1 MPLSEGVTLEVRK
14 PPELVRD
21 VDIVIGKLLAYCRKE
36 DWAGYDPYDAL
47 NSRLF
52 QALPFLDKK
61 WCRLAITQALKRSP
75 VNVRRLALV
84 PKTQN
89 PKTLA
94 LLIAAFLRLPLAS
107 LPGREELVQHMI
119 RRLKSL
125 RSPESS
131 YWCWGYN
138 FPWQGRKNL
147 VPRWAANMVCTT
159 FVADSLL
166 DVFEKTQNSQALEM
180 AVSAARYILDR
191 LYWSDREGA
200 GFSYPVPSL
209 RSEVHN
215 ANLLGAALFCRI
227 YRHSREERFRWA
239 AMSVARHSAR
249 RQLEDGA
256 WYYGE
261 ALSQKWI
268 DNFHT
273 GYNLVALQTIGR
285 ELDISD
291 FQKNIEDGFA
301 FYRTRFFRDDSA
313 PRYFHD
319 RDYPIDI
326 HCVAQSILTLV
337 ACESLAPDSHA
348 LAEAVFRWAMAHMWN
363 DQGFFYYRVLRY
375 GTIRTS
381 YMRWSQAWMLFA
393 LSTLR
398 SSLEPT
404 KPVEHIVPAC
414 LICRPTY

>member
-1 MPLSEGVTLEVRK
+1 MPLSETVPIRVTQNPDLA
-14 PPELVRD
+14 RD
-21 VDIVIGKLLAYCRKE
+21 LDIAIGKLLAYCRRE
-36 DWAGYDPYDAL
+36 GWAGYDPYDAL

-52 QALPFLDKK
+52 QVLPFAGTK
-61 WCRLAITQALKRSP
+61 WGRIALTQALKRSP
-75 VNVRRLALV
+75 VNFRRLVLV

-94 LLIAAFLRLPLAS
+94 LLLAAFLKLPPAS
-107 LPGREELVQHMI
+107 LPDREELVQHLI
-119 RRLKSL
+119 LRLNDL
-125 RSPESS
+125 RSPDPS

-138 FPWQGRKNL
+138 FPWQGRENL

-159 FVADSLL
+159 FVADALL
-166 DVFEKTQNSQALEM
+166 DLFEKTQNAQAFEM

-215 ANLLGAALFCRI
+215 ANLLGAALLCRI

-239 AMSVARHSAR
+239 AVTVARHSAQ
-249 RQLEDGA
+249 RQLQDGA

-261 ALSQKWI
+261 SASQKWI

-273 GYNLVALQTIGR
+273 GYNLMALQTIGR
-285 ELDISD
+285 ELRIAD
-291 FQKNIEDGFA
+291 FQKNLVDGFT
-301 FYRTRFFRDDSA
+301 FYRTRFFRDDCA

-337 ACESLAPDSHA
+337 ALENLAPNCHA
-348 LAEAVFRWAMAHMWN
+348 LAESVFRWAMANMW
-363 DQGFFYYRVLRY
+363 DRRGFFYYRVLHY

-381 YMRWSQAWMLFA
+381 YMRWSQAWMLLA
-393 LSTLR
+393 LSALR
-398 SSLEPT
+398 ASLEAEQQAEGVL
-404 KPVEHIVPAC
+404 PV
-414 LICRPTY
+414 